1 MAGSATA
8 RLAASDVERS
18 RSARLGV
25 SDVER
30 TRRMQVIAAGA
41 LLVVLAAVLGPL
53 GGMLSMSGHGFA
65 VLAVAGLLVPV
76 LFWKVPPSPVIL
88 CVLSATLI
96 ERFPDAGADAFTSKV
111 PLFRSLQDT
120 VGLSGA
126 SFTPY
131 ELLLIVALVVW
142 LARGVADRR
151 IRLRASPLGMAV
163 MALLGISIAMELFG
177 LARGGVFNISLW
189 ELRPFLYIG
198 ITYLLASQL
207 ISKRAALEAILWGIV
222 IGTGLKGLEGT
233 ERVITVVLPAAVRPD
248 SILEHDESVF
258 FSVFIVLT
266 VLLWIYG
273 KRGWLRRVATFL
285 LPFVCIADFGN
296 NRRAAW
302 VMLPAMLIA
311 VAVIAYV
318 RMPERRKTIAW
329 VVGVLLSITTAYVLV
344 YHNSTSLEGEPAH
357 AVWSQFQP
365 DPRDY
370 NSNLYRQIEDTNLA
384 LDIKAVAF
392 TGTGFGVPIAHPIPI
407 LDATGLDPLIN
418 FIPHN
423 TILYVWLRLGTLGA
437 IAFWC
442 MVGAAIVA
450 ACRLARYPDRDFGV
464 FGSLAVAAVIA
475 WLAEGWLDQ
484 GITSFRIATLIG
496 CLLGAVAA
504 AHRIA
509 AREAEEA
516 AAANEPVTVRLVTY
530 RVPRPESP
538 EPAAARG
545 G

>member
-1 MAGSATA
+1 MATSAGA
-8 RLAASDVERS
+8 RPA
-18 RSARLGV
+18 V

-30 TRRMQVIAAGA
+30 TRRTQVIAAGA
-41 LLVVLAAVLGPL
+41 ALVALAALLGPL
-53 GGMLSMSGHGFA
+53 AGVMSMSGRGFA
-65 VLAVAGLLVPV
+65 VLAVVGLLVPV

-88 CVLSATLI
+88 CVISATLI

-120 VGLSGA
+120 IGLSGA

-131 ELLLIVALVVW
+131 ELVLMVALLVW

-151 IRLRASPLGMAV
+151 IRLRASPLGITV
-163 MALLGISIAMELFG
+163 VVLLGIAIATELFG
-177 LARGGVFNISLW
+177 IARGGVFNISLW
-189 ELRPFLYIG
+189 ELRPFLYVA

-207 ISKRAALEAILWGIV
+207 ISKRAAMEAILWGIV

-233 ERVITVVLPAAVRPD
+233 ERVFTVVIPAATRPD

-266 VLLWIYG
+266 FLLWIYG
-273 KRGWLRRVATFL
+273 KRGWLRRVATLL
-285 LPFVCIADFGN
+285 LPFVFTADFGN

-329 VVGVLLSITTAYVLV
+329 VVSVLLSISAAYVLV
-344 YHNSTSLEGEPAH
+344 YHNSTALEAEPAH

-370 NSNLYRQIEDTNLA
+370 NSNLYRQLEDANLA
-384 LDIKAVAF
+384 LDIRGAVF

-407 LDATGLDPLIN
+407 FDASNLDPLIN

-437 IAFWC
+437 VAFWC

-450 ACRLARYPDRDFGV
+450 ACRLARRPGRDFGL
-464 FGSLAVAAVIA
+464 FGTLAVTAVIA
-475 WLAEGWLDQ
+475 WLVEGWLDQ

-504 AHRIA
+504 GHRIA

-516 AAANEPVTVRLVTY
+516 AAAEEPVTVRLVTY
-530 RVPRPESP
+530 RVPRPEIR

>member
-1 MAGSATA
+1 VASSATA
-8 RLAASDVERS
+8 RIA
-18 RSARLGV
+18 V

-30 TRRMQVIAAGA
+30 TRRMQAYAAGVM
-41 LLVVLAAVLGPL
+41 LVVLAAVLGPL

-76 LFWKVPPSPVIL
+76 LFWKVPPSPVVL
-88 CVLSATLI
+88 CVISATLI
-96 ERFPDAGADAFTSKV
+96 ERFPDAGADAITSKV

-120 VGLSGA
+120 IGLSGA

-131 ELLLIVALVVW
+131 ELVLMMALLVW
-142 LARGVADRR
+142 LAKGVADRR
-151 IRLRASPLGMAV
+151 IRLRATPLGISV
-163 MALLGISIAMELFG
+163 MVLLGIAIAMELFG
-177 LARGGVFNISLW
+177 VARGGVFNISLW
-189 ELRPFLYIG
+189 ELRPFLYVA

-233 ERVITVVLPAAVRPD
+233 ERVFTVVIPAAARPD

-258 FSVFIVLT
+258 FSIFIILT
-266 VLLWIYG
+266 LVLWIYG
-273 KRGWLRRVATFL
+273 KRGWLRRVATL
-285 LPFVCIADFGN
+285 LVPFVFIADFGN

-311 VAVIAYV
+311 VSVIAYV
-318 RMPERRKTIAW
+318 RMTEKRKLIAW
-329 VVGVLLSITTAYVLV
+329 IVGVLLTLSTAYVLAFR
-344 YHNSTSLEGEPAH
+344 NSTALEAEPAH

-370 NSNLYRQIEDTNLA
+370 NSNLYRQLENANLA
-384 LDIKAVAF
+384 LDIKGVVF
-392 TGTGFGVPIAHPIPI
+392 TGAGFGVPIAHPIPI
-407 LDATGLDPLIN
+407 FDASNLDPLIN

-450 ACRLARYPDRDFGV
+450 ACRLARYPHRDFGV
-464 FGSLAVAAVIA
+464 FGTLAATAVMA
-475 WLAEGWLDQ
+475 WMVEGWLDQ
-484 GITSFRIATLIG
+484 GITSFRIVSLIG

-516 AAANEPVTVRLVTY
+516 AAAEQPVTVRLVTY

-538 EPAAARG
+538 EPAAARSG
-545 G
+545 